1 MAIPYLEWKDSLGTL
16 QNYEISSDQVLIGRK
31 SDSDVV
37 LPNPYISRHHAKIVH
52 DTDRFWLADLGST
65 HGTYLN
71 GQRIEREALQSGDR
85 IGVGRDQVEI
95 TFWSGEPSSGRR
107 HEEASEA
114 MQTAF
119 LNLTAMM
126 PLETT
131 AKSELEKISLLLD
144 FQYQWGQQFSGDA
157 MFHQILSSAL
167 TISGAE
173 RGFILRRKD
182 KKYEYARGLDSNLNT
197 LSEAEFS
204 TSQTVINQ
212 AAEGKP
218 VFMTEGISGE
228 FAQQESIVAM
238 NLRAVACLPLQ
249 GIASD
254 QAAPEVLG
262 ILYLDS
268 TKTMHALSGLDQK
281 ILDKLANEAGNV
293 MEKLDMLRGLQERQV
308 MEQELA
314 LARETQVNLLPQE
327 LPRFE
332 GFLIRAFSRPTRQ
345 VGGDFYDFIS
355 LKNGN
360 LAGIL
365 ADVSGKGVSASL
377 LSSSLQG
384 ALHMQ
389 LRSDASP
396 EAVFNELNLYVCER
410 SQPNR
415 FVTLFFF
422 TLDSQG
428 KGVYLSAGHNPAY
441 IHRASSG
448 QVEELGS
455 AGLILGAFDFAT
467 YESNPLELEPGDIL
481 LVYSD
486 GLTEAANPEEE
497 LFGEENLIQLIRQH
511 GGDGAELLEEKIFE
525 ALDEFTRGMD
535 QTDDITFML
544 IERSQTSSPGGS
556 SDQGG

>member
-1 MAIPYLEWKDSLGTL
+1 MAVPHLEWKDSLGTL
-16 QNYEISSDQVLIGRK
+16 QSYEISSDQVLIGRK

-37 LPNPYISRHHAKIVH
+37 LPNPYISRHHAKIVQ
-52 DTDRFWLADLGST
+52 DGDRFWLADLGST

-71 GQRIEREALQSGDR
+71 GQRIERETLRSGDR

-95 TFWSGEPSSGRR
+95 TFRSGELSSVSRD
-107 HEEASEA
+107 EEASEA

-131 AKSELEKISLLLD
+131 EKSELEKISLLLD

-182 KKYEYARGLDSNLNT
+182 KEYEYARGLDSNMKT

-204 TSQTVINQ
+204 TSQTIINQ
-212 AAEGKP
+212 AAEGEP

-238 NLRAVACLPLQ
+238 NLRAVACLPLK

-281 ILDKLANEAGNV
+281 ILDKLAIEAGNV

-308 MEQELA
+308 LEQELA

-327 LPRFE
+327 VPHFE
-332 GFLIRAFSRPTRQ
+332 GFLIRAFSRPTRH
-345 VGGDFYDFIS
+345 VGGDFYDFIH
-355 LKNGN
+355 LKNGD

-365 ADVSGKGVSASL
+365 ADVSGKGISASL

-389 LRSDASP
+389 LRSDTHP
-396 EAVFNELNLYVCER
+396 EAVLNELNNYVCER

-422 TLDSQG
+422 TLDPEG
-428 KGVYLSAGHNPAY
+428 KGAFISAGHNPSY
-441 IHRASSG
+441 LYRAGSG

-467 YESNPLELEPGDIL
+467 YESNPMQLEPGDIL

-497 LFGEENLIQLIRQH
+497 LFGEENLIRLIRRH
-511 GGDGAELLEEKIFE
+511 GGGGAELLEEKIFE
-525 ALDEFTRGMD
+525 ALDKFTRGMD

-544 IERSQTSSPGGS
+544 IERSGT
-556 SDQGG
+556 